1 MESLKKVKI
10 CLAGNPNSGKSSL
23 FNNITGLRQHVGNYP
38 GITVEK
44 KEAFVTK
51 NGYELQIIDLPGI
64 YGLSASSE
72 DEIVARNV
80 LIEEKPELVIDV
92 VDSSNLER
100 NLYLYA
106 QLSELKI
113 PVIIAMNMTDIL
125 ENKGKKIDYKKMEE
139 KYNVFAVPI
148 VASKNKGTEDL
159 INKVIDVLNK
169 KKEVKP
175 ISIDYGK
182 EINKE
187 KDIIA
192 QLISEDANMVLKY
205 PVNFLAVELI
215 KKEAYALEKVKES
228 SNSSKIIEQVE
239 KSNKAILSLH
249 NENLEAVFADKIY
262 DWIKVVISDV
272 LEKNKAAKKDI
283 SEAID
288 KIVLNKF
295 LSIPI
300 FLGVMFLI
308 FWFTF
313 TCSGPVVGWFEAG
326 IAWLSEFAAGIIPEG
341 NFQSLVV
348 DGIIGGVGGVLG
360 FFPLIVF
367 MFFAIAFFEDTG
379 YMARAVFIMD
389 RVMRKFGLHGK
400 SFASLLLASGGG
412 CAVPAMMAAR
422 TIDNPKDRITTLL
435 VTPFMICGAKL
446 PIFTLFIAAFFSKS
460 STQATITLFTF
471 YLLSVCLALFSGWVF
486 KKTLFKGEPG
496 YFVMEL
502 PPYRLPTLK
511 GLILKMWERG
521 WMYLKKAGTIIL
533 LMSVLIWAGLTFPQV
548 DEEKLAEQNLSEEEV
563 AAAQMDQSYI
573 GRLGN
578 LIEPII
584 KPIGFDGKMGIAL
597 IAGLAAKEVVVSTL
611 GTIYS
616 MGETDLEDDEAVGSL
631 ADRIASDSDWSPLK
645 SIAFLM
651 FCLIYIPCIVAVA
664 VFYREAGSRIKWLM
678 VLLVWTTVLGYLLS
692 FIVYQGGRLLG
703 F

>member
-1 MESLKKVKI
+1 MENIKKVKI
-10 CLAGNPNSGKSSL
+10 CLAGNPNCGKTSL

-38 GITVEK
+38 GVTVEK

-125 ENKGKKIDYKKMEE
+125 ENKGQKIDYKKLEE
-139 KYNVFAVPI
+139 KYNVVAVPI
-148 VASKNKGTEDL
+148 VASKNKGTEEL
-159 INKVIDVLNK
+159 LNTVTDVLSK
-169 KKEVKP
+169 KKIVNP
-175 ISIDYGK
+175 VSIDYGK

-187 KDIIA
+187 KDTIC
-192 QLISEDANMVLKY
+192 QLISEDLNIVLKY
-205 PVNFLAVELI
+205 PVNFLSVELI
-215 KKEAYALEKVKES
+215 KKEPYALEKIKKSHV
-228 SNSSKIIEQVE
+228 SSKIIEQVE
-239 KSNKAILSLH
+239 KSNKKIFDLH

-262 DWIKVVISDV
+262 DWIKIVVSDV
-272 LEKNKAAKKDI
+272 LTKSKETKKDM

-288 KIVLNKF
+288 KIVLNKI
-295 LSIPI
+295 LSVPI
-300 FLGVMFLI
+300 FLLVMYII
-308 FWFTF
+308 FKFAFTV
-313 TCSGPVVGWFEAG
+313 SEPIVGWFEAG
-326 IAWLSEFAAGIIPEG
+326 IEWLSDFATGVIPEG
-341 NFQSLVV
+341 IFQSLIV
-348 DGIIGGVGGVLG
+348 DGIIAGVGGVLG
-360 FFPLIVF
+360 FFPQIIC

-389 RVMRKFGLHGK
+389 RIMRKFGLHGK
-400 SFASLLLASGGG
+400 SFASLLIATNG
-412 CAVPAMMAAR
+412 CAVPAMMASR
-422 TIDNPKDRITTLL
+422 TIDNPKDRLITLL

-446 PIFTLFIAAFFSKS
+446 PIFALFIAAFFSKN
-460 STQATITLFTF
+460 STQAANTMFIF
-471 YLLSVCLALFSGWVF
+471 YALSVIIALFSAWVF

-502 PPYRLPTLK
+502 PPYRVPTIK
-511 GLILKMWERG
+511 GLLLKMWERG
-521 WMYLKKAGTIIL
+521 WLYIKKAGTIIL

-548 DEEKLAEQNLSEEEV
+548 DEEKLGEVSEEEV

-573 GRLGN
+573 GRLGHF
-578 LIEPII
+578 IEPII

-616 MGETDLEDDEAVGSL
+616 MGETDVEDDEAVNSL
-631 ADRIASDSDWSPLK
+631 ADKIASDPDWSPLK

-651 FCLIYIPCIVAVA
+651 FCLIYVPCIVAIA
-664 VFYREAGSRIKWLM
+664 VFYREAGSRLKWLII
-678 VLLVWTTVLGYLLS
+678 LFAWTTVLGYLLS

>member
-1 MESLKKVKI
+1 MENIKKVKI
-10 CLAGNPNSGKSSL
+10 CLAGNPNCGKSSL

-38 GITVEK
+38 GVTVEK

-113 PVIIAMNMTDIL
+113 PVVIAMNMTDIL
-125 ENKGKKIDYKKMEE
+125 ENKGQKIDYKKLEE
-139 KYNVFAVPI
+139 KYNVVAVPI
-148 VASKNKGTEDL
+148 VASKNKGTEEL
-159 INKVIDVLNK
+159 LKVVTDVLSK
-169 KKEVKP
+169 KKTVKP
-175 ISIDYGK
+175 VSIDYGK

-187 KDIIA
+187 KDTIC
-192 QLISEDANMVLKY
+192 QLISEDLNLVLKY

-215 KKEAYALEKVKES
+215 KKESYAIEKIKS
-228 SNSSKIIEQVE
+228 SKDSAKIIEQVE
-239 KSNKAILSLH
+239 KSNKKIFDLH

-262 DWIKVVISDV
+262 DWIKVVVSDV
-272 LEKNKAAKKDI
+272 LSKSKEAKKDFT
-283 SEAID
+283 EAID

-295 LSIPI
+295 WSVPI
-300 FLGVMFLI
+300 FLLVMYII
-308 FWFTF
+308 FKFAFTV
-313 TCSGPVVGWFEAG
+313 SEPIVGWFEAG
-326 IAWLSEFAAGIIPEG
+326 IGWLSDFATGVIPEG
-341 NFQSLVV
+341 IFQSLIV
-348 DGIIGGVGGVLG
+348 DGIIAGVGGVLG
-360 FFPLIVF
+360 FFPQIIC

-400 SFASLLLASGGG
+400 SFASLLIATNG
-412 CAVPAMMAAR
+412 CAVPAMMASR
-422 TIDNPKDRITTLL
+422 TIDNPKDRIITLL

-446 PIFTLFIAAFFSKS
+446 PIFALFIAAFFSKN
-460 STQATITLFTF
+460 STQAANTMFIF
-471 YLLSVCLALFSGWVF
+471 YALSIVIALFSAWVF

-502 PPYRLPTLK
+502 PPYRVPTIK
-511 GLILKMWERG
+511 GLLLKMWERG
-521 WMYLKKAGTIIL
+521 WLYIKKAGTIIL
-533 LMSVLIWAGLTFPQV
+533 LMSVLIWAGLTFPKV
-548 DEEKLAEQNLSEEEV
+548 DEEKLGDISEEEV

-573 GRLGN
+573 GKLGHF
-578 LIEPII
+578 IEPVI

-616 MGETDLEDDEAVGSL
+616 MGETDVEDEEAVNSL
-631 ADRIASDSDWSPLK
+631 ADKIASDPDWSPLK
-645 SIAFLM
+645 SVAFLM
-651 FCLIYIPCIVAVA
+651 FCLIYVPCIVAIA
-664 VFYREAGSRIKWLM
+664 VFYREAGSRLKWLII
-678 VLLVWTTVLGYLLS
+678 LFAWTTVLGYLLS

>member
-10 CLAGNPNSGKSSL
+10 CLAGNPNCGKSSL

-38 GITVEK
+38 GVTVEK

-125 ENKGKKIDYKKMEE
+125 ENKGQKIDYKMLEE
-139 KYNVFAVPI
+139 KYNVVAVPI
-148 VASKNKGTEDL
+148 VASKNKGTEEL
-159 INKVIDVLNK
+159 LKVVTDVLSK
-169 KKEVKP
+169 KKIIKSV
-175 ISIDYGK
+175 SIDYGK

-187 KDIIA
+187 KDTICQI
-192 QLISEDANMVLKY
+192 ISEDVNLVLKY

-215 KKEAYALEKVKES
+215 KKESYALEKIKKSPV
-228 SNSSKIIEQVE
+228 SSKIIEQVE
-239 KSNKAILSLH
+239 KSNKAIFDLH

-262 DWIKVVISDV
+262 DWIKIVVSDV
-272 LEKNKAAKKDI
+272 LSKSKSAKKDFT
-283 SEAID
+283 ETID
-288 KIVLNKF
+288 KIVLNKIW
-295 LSIPI
+295 SVPI
-300 FLGVMFLI
+300 FLLVMYII
-308 FWFTF
+308 FKFAFTV
-313 TCSGPVVGWFEAG
+313 SEPIVGWFETG
-326 IAWLSEFAAGIIPEG
+326 IEWLSDFATGVIPEG
-341 NFQSLVV
+341 VFQSLIV

-360 FFPLIVF
+360 FFPQIIC

-400 SFASLLLASGGG
+400 SFASLLIATNG
-412 CAVPAMMAAR
+412 CAVPAMMASR
-422 TIDNPKDRITTLL
+422 TIDNPKDRIITLL

-446 PIFTLFIAAFFSKS
+446 PIFALFIAAFFSKN
-460 STQATITLFTF
+460 STQAANTMFIF
-471 YLLSVCLALFSGWVF
+471 YALSVVIALFSAWVF

-502 PPYRLPTLK
+502 PPYRVPTIK
-511 GLILKMWERG
+511 GLLLKMWERG
-521 WMYLKKAGTIIL
+521 WLYIKKAGTIIL

-548 DEEKLAEQNLSEEEV
+548 DEEKLGEVSEEEV

-573 GRLGN
+573 GKLGHF
-578 LIEPII
+578 IEPVI

-616 MGETDLEDDEAVGSL
+616 MGETDVEDDEAVNSL
-631 ADRIASDSDWSPLK
+631 ADKIASDPDWSPLK
-645 SIAFLM
+645 SVAFLM
-651 FCLIYIPCIVAVA
+651 FCLIYVPCIVAIA
-664 VFYREAGSRIKWLM
+664 VFYREAGSRLKWLII
-678 VLLVWTTVLGYLLS
+678 LFAWTTVLGYLLS
-692 FIVYQGGRLLG
+692 FIVYQGGKLLG

>member
-10 CLAGNPNSGKSSL
+10 CLAGNPNCGKSSL

-38 GITVEK
+38 GVTVEK

-125 ENKGKKIDYKKMEE
+125 ENKGQKIDYKKLEE
-139 KYNVFAVPI
+139 KYNVVAVPI
-148 VASKNKGTEDL
+148 VASKNKGTEEL
-159 INKVIDVLNK
+159 LKVVTDVLSK
-169 KKEVKP
+169 KKIIKSV
-175 ISIDYGK
+175 SIDYGK

-187 KDIIA
+187 KDTIC
-192 QLISEDANMVLKY
+192 QTISEDVNLVLKY

-215 KKEAYALEKVKES
+215 KKESYALEKIKKSPV
-228 SNSSKIIEQVE
+228 SSKIIEQVE
-239 KSNKAILSLH
+239 KSNKTIFDLH

-262 DWIKVVISDV
+262 DWIKIVVSDV
-272 LEKNKAAKKDI
+272 LSKSKSAKKDFT
-283 SEAID
+283 ETID
-288 KIVLNKF
+288 KIVLNKIW
-295 LSIPI
+295 SVPI
-300 FLGVMFLI
+300 FLLVMYII
-308 FWFTF
+308 FKFAFTV
-313 TCSGPVVGWFEAG
+313 SEPIVGWFETG
-326 IAWLSEFAAGIIPEG
+326 IEWLSDFATGVLPEGII
-341 NFQSLVV
+341 QSLIV

-360 FFPLIVF
+360 FFPQIIC

-400 SFASLLLASGGG
+400 SFASLLIATNG
-412 CAVPAMMAAR
+412 CAVPAMMASR
-422 TIDNPKDRITTLL
+422 TIDNPKDRIITLL

-446 PIFTLFIAAFFSKS
+446 PIFALFIAAFFSKN
-460 STQATITLFTF
+460 STQAANTMFIF
-471 YLLSVCLALFSGWVF
+471 YALSVVIALFSAWVF

-502 PPYRLPTLK
+502 PPYRVPTIK
-511 GLILKMWERG
+511 GLLLKMWERG
-521 WMYLKKAGTIIL
+521 WLYIKKAGTIIL

-548 DEEKLAEQNLSEEEV
+548 DEEKLGEVSEEEV

-573 GRLGN
+573 GRLGHF
-578 LIEPII
+578 IEPVI

-616 MGETDLEDDEAVGSL
+616 MGETDVEDDEAVNSL
-631 ADRIASDSDWSPLK
+631 ADKIASDPDWSPLK
-645 SIAFLM
+645 SVAFLM
-651 FCLIYIPCIVAVA
+651 FCLIYVPCIVAIA
-664 VFYREAGSRIKWLM
+664 VFYREAGSRLKWLII
-678 VLLVWTTVLGYLLS
+678 LFAWTTVLGYLLS
-692 FIVYQGGRLLG
+692 FIVYQGGKLLG

>member
-10 CLAGNPNSGKSSL
+10 CLAGNPNCGKSSL

-38 GITVEK
+38 GVTVEK

-125 ENKGKKIDYKKMEE
+125 ENKGQKIDYKKLEE
-139 KYNVFAVPI
+139 KYNVVAVPI
-148 VASKNKGTEDL
+148 VASKNKGTEEL
-159 INKVIDVLNK
+159 LKVVTDVLSK
-169 KKEVKP
+169 KKTIKSV
-175 ISIDYGK
+175 SIDYGK

-187 KDIIA
+187 KDTICQI
-192 QLISEDANMVLKY
+192 ISEDVNLVLKY

-215 KKEAYALEKVKES
+215 KKESYALEKIKKSPV
-228 SNSSKIIEQVE
+228 SSKIIEQVE
-239 KSNKAILSLH
+239 KSNKTIFDLH

-262 DWIKVVISDV
+262 DWIKIVVSDV
-272 LEKNKAAKKDI
+272 LSKSKSAKKDFT
-283 SEAID
+283 ETID
-288 KIVLNKF
+288 KIVLNKIW
-295 LSIPI
+295 SVPI
-300 FLGVMFLI
+300 FLLVMYI
-308 FWFTF
+308 
-313 TCSGPVVGWFEAG
+313 
-326 IAWLSEFAAGIIPEG
+326 IIPEG
-341 NFQSLVV
+341 IFQSLIV

-360 FFPLIVF
+360 FFPQIIC

-400 SFASLLLASGGG
+400 SFASLLIATNG
-412 CAVPAMMAAR
+412 CAVPAMMASR
-422 TIDNPKDRITTLL
+422 TIDNPKDRIITLL

-446 PIFTLFIAAFFSKS
+446 PIFALFIAAFFSKN
-460 STQATITLFTF
+460 STQAANTMFIF
-471 YLLSVCLALFSGWVF
+471 YALSVVIALFSAWVF

-502 PPYRLPTLK
+502 PPYRVPTIK
-511 GLILKMWERG
+511 GLLLKMWERG
-521 WMYLKKAGTIIL
+521 WLYIKKAGTIIL

-548 DEEKLAEQNLSEEEV
+548 DEEKLGEVSEEEV

-573 GRLGN
+573 GRLGHF
-578 LIEPII
+578 IEPVI

-616 MGETDLEDDEAVGSL
+616 MGETDVEDDEAVNSL
-631 ADRIASDSDWSPLK
+631 ADKIASDPDWSPLK
-645 SIAFLM
+645 SVAFLM
-651 FCLIYIPCIVAVA
+651 FCLIYVPCIVAIT
-664 VFYREAGSRIKWLM
+664 VFYREAGSRLKWLII
-678 VLLVWTTVLGYLLS
+678 LFAWTTVLGYLLS

>member
-1 MESLKKVKI
+1 MKNLKKVKI
-10 CLAGNPNSGKSSL
+10 CLAGNPNCGKSSL

-38 GITVEK
+38 GVTVEK

-125 ENKGKKIDYKKMEE
+125 ENKGQKIDYKKLEE
-139 KYNVFAVPI
+139 KYNVVAVPI
-148 VASKNKGTEDL
+148 VASKNKGTEEL
-159 INKVIDVLNK
+159 LNTVTDVLSK
-169 KKEVKP
+169 KKTVKSV
-175 ISIDYGK
+175 SIDYGK

-187 KDIIA
+187 KDTVCQI
-192 QLISEDANMVLKY
+192 ISEDVNLVLKY

-215 KKEAYALEKVKES
+215 KKEPYALDKIKS
-228 SNSSKIIEQVE
+228 AKNSSAIIEQVE
-239 KSNKAILSLH
+239 KSNKAIFDLH
-249 NENLEAVFADKIY
+249 NGNLEAVFADKIY
-262 DWIKVVISDV
+262 DWIKVVVSDV
-272 LEKNKAAKKDI
+272 LSKSKEAKKDV

-295 LSIPI
+295 WSVPI
-300 FLGVMFLI
+300 FLLVMYII
-308 FWFTF
+308 FQFAFTV
-313 TCSGPVVGWFEAG
+313 SEPIVGWFETA
-326 IAWLSEFAAGIIPEG
+326 IEWLSDFAKGIIPEG
-341 NFQSLVV
+341 NFQSLIV

-360 FFPLIVF
+360 FFPQIIC

-400 SFASLLLASGGG
+400 SFASLLIATNG
-412 CAVPAMMAAR
+412 CAVPAMMSTR
-422 TIDNPKDRITTLL
+422 TIDNPKDRIITLL

-446 PIFTLFIAAFFSKS
+446 PIFALFIAAFFSKS
-460 STQATITLFTF
+460 STQAANTMFIF
-471 YLLSVCLALFSGWVF
+471 YALSVCIALFSAWVF
-486 KKTLFKGEPG
+486 KKTLFKGDPG

-502 PPYRLPTLK
+502 PPYRVPTLK
-511 GLILKMWERG
+511 GLLLKMWERG
-521 WMYLKKAGTIIL
+521 WMYIKKAGTIIL
-533 LMSVLIWAGLTFPQV
+533 LVSVLIWAGLTFPQV
-548 DEEKLAEQNLSEEEV
+548 DEEKLGDVSEEEV

-573 GRLGN
+573 GKLGHF
-578 LIEPII
+578 IEPII

-611 GTIYS
+611 GIVYS
-616 MGETDLEDDEAVGSL
+616 MGETDVEDDEAVNSL
-631 ADRIASDSDWSPLK
+631 ADKIASDPDWSPLK
-645 SIAFLM
+645 SVAFLM
-651 FCLIYIPCIVAVA
+651 FCLIYVPCIVAIT
-664 VFYREAGSRIKWLM
+664 VFYREAGSRLKWLII
-678 VLLVWTTVLGYLLS
+678 LFAWTTVLGYLLS
-692 FIVYQGGRLLG
+692 FIVYQGGKLLG

>member
-1 MESLKKVKI
+1 MENIKKVKI
-10 CLAGNPNSGKSSL
+10 CLAGNPNCGKSSL

-38 GITVEK
+38 GVTVEK

-80 LIEEKPELVIDV
+80 LIEEKPQLVVDV

-125 ENKGKKIDYKKMEE
+125 ENKGQKIDYKKLEE
-139 KYNVFAVPI
+139 KYNVVAVPI
-148 VASKNKGTEDL
+148 VASKNKGTEEL
-159 INKVIDVLNK
+159 LNIVTDVLSK
-169 KKEVKP
+169 KKTVKP
-175 ISIDYGK
+175 VSIDYGK

-187 KDIIA
+187 KDTIC
-192 QLISEDANMVLKY
+192 QLISEDLNLLLKY

-215 KKEAYALEKVKES
+215 KKESYAIEKIKS
-228 SNSSKIIEQVE
+228 AKNSSAIIEQAE
-239 KSNKAILSLH
+239 KSNKKIFDLH

-262 DWIKVVISDV
+262 DWIKVVVKDV
-272 LEKNKAAKKDI
+272 LSKSKEAKKDFT
-283 SEAID
+283 EVID

-295 LSIPI
+295 WSVPI
-300 FLGVMFLI
+300 FLLVMYII
-308 FWFTF
+308 FKFAFTV
-313 TCSGPVVGWFEAG
+313 SEPIVGWFEAG
-326 IAWLSEFAAGIIPEG
+326 IEWLSDFATGVIPEG
-341 NFQSLVV
+341 IFQSLIV

-360 FFPLIVF
+360 FFPQIIC

-400 SFASLLLASGGG
+400 SFASLLIATNG
-412 CAVPAMMAAR
+412 CAVPAMMASR
-422 TIDNPKDRITTLL
+422 TIDNPKDRIITLL

-446 PIFTLFIAAFFSKS
+446 PIFALFIAAFFSKN
-460 STQATITLFTF
+460 STQAANTMFIF
-471 YLLSVCLALFSGWVF
+471 YALSIVIALFSAWVF

-502 PPYRLPTLK
+502 PPYRVPTIK
-511 GLILKMWERG
+511 GLLLKMWERG
-521 WMYLKKAGTIIL
+521 WLYIKKAGTIIL
-533 LMSVLIWAGLTFPQV
+533 LMSVLIWAGLTFPKV
-548 DEEKLAEQNLSEEEV
+548 DEEKLGDISEEEV

-573 GRLGN
+573 GKLGHF
-578 LIEPII
+578 IEPVI

-616 MGETDLEDDEAVGSL
+616 MGETDVEDDEAVNSL
-631 ADRIASDSDWSPLK
+631 ADKIASDPDWSPLK
-645 SIAFLM
+645 SVAFLM
-651 FCLIYIPCIVAVA
+651 FCLIYVPCIVATA
-664 VFYREAGSRIKWLM
+664 VFYREAGSRLKWLM
-678 VLLVWTTVLGYLLS
+678 ILFIWTTILGYLLS
-692 FIVYQGGRLLG
+692 FIVYQGGKLLG

>member
-1 MESLKKVKI
+1 VESLKKVKI
-10 CLAGNPNSGKSSL
+10 CLAGNPNCGKSSL

-38 GITVEK
+38 GVTVEK

-125 ENKGKKIDYKKMEE
+125 ENKGQKIDYKKLEE
-139 KYNVFAVPI
+139 KYNVVAVPI
-148 VASKNKGTEDL
+148 VASKNKGTEEL
-159 INKVIDVLNK
+159 LKVVTDVLSK
-169 KKEVKP
+169 KKIIKSV
-175 ISIDYGK
+175 SIDYGK

-187 KDIIA
+187 KDTIC
-192 QLISEDANMVLKY
+192 QTISEDVNLVLKY

-215 KKEAYALEKVKES
+215 KKESYALEKIKKSPV
-228 SNSSKIIEQVE
+228 SSKIIEQVE
-239 KSNKAILSLH
+239 KSNKTIFDLH

-262 DWIKVVISDV
+262 DWIKIVVSDV
-272 LEKNKAAKKDI
+272 LSKSKSAKKDFT
-283 SEAID
+283 ETID
-288 KIVLNKF
+288 KIVLNKIW
-295 LSIPI
+295 SVPI
-300 FLGVMFLI
+300 FLLVMYII
-308 FWFTF
+308 FKFAFTV
-313 TCSGPVVGWFEAG
+313 SEPIVGWFETG
-326 IAWLSEFAAGIIPEG
+326 IEWLSDFATGVLPEGII
-341 NFQSLVV
+341 QSLIV

-360 FFPLIVF
+360 FFPQIIC

-400 SFASLLLASGGG
+400 SFASLLIATNG
-412 CAVPAMMAAR
+412 CAVPAMMASR
-422 TIDNPKDRITTLL
+422 TIDNPKDRIITLL

-446 PIFTLFIAAFFSKS
+446 PIFALFIAAFFSKN
-460 STQATITLFTF
+460 STQAANTMFIF
-471 YLLSVCLALFSGWVF
+471 YALSVVIALFSAWVF

-502 PPYRLPTLK
+502 PPYRVPTIK
-511 GLILKMWERG
+511 GLLLKMWERG
-521 WMYLKKAGTIIL
+521 WLYIKKAGTIIL

-548 DEEKLAEQNLSEEEV
+548 DEEKLGEVSEEEV

-573 GRLGN
+573 GRLGHF
-578 LIEPII
+578 IEPVI

-616 MGETDLEDDEAVGSL
+616 MGETDVEDDEAVNSL
-631 ADRIASDSDWSPLK
+631 ADKIASDPDWSPLK
-645 SIAFLM
+645 SVAFLM
-651 FCLIYIPCIVAVA
+651 FCLIYVPCIVAIA
-664 VFYREAGSRIKWLM
+664 VFYREAGSRLKWLII
-678 VLLVWTTVLGYLLS
+678 LFAWTTVLGYLLS

>member
-10 CLAGNPNSGKSSL
+10 CLAGNPNCGKSSL

-38 GITVEK
+38 GVTVEK

-125 ENKGKKIDYKKMEE
+125 ENKGQKIDYKKLEE
-139 KYNVFAVPI
+139 KYNVVAVPI
-148 VASKNKGTEDL
+148 VASKNKGTEEL
-159 INKVIDVLNK
+159 LKVVTDVLSK
-169 KKEVKP
+169 KKIIKSV
-175 ISIDYGK
+175 SIDYGK

-187 KDIIA
+187 KDTIC
-192 QLISEDANMVLKY
+192 QTISEDVNLVLKY

-215 KKEAYALEKVKES
+215 KKESYALEKIKKSPV
-228 SNSSKIIEQVE
+228 SSKIIEQVE
-239 KSNKAILSLH
+239 KSNKTIFDLH

-262 DWIKVVISDV
+262 DWIKIVVSDV
-272 LEKNKAAKKDI
+272 LSKSKSAKKDFT
-283 SEAID
+283 ETID
-288 KIVLNKF
+288 KIVLNKIW
-295 LSIPI
+295 SVPI
-300 FLGVMFLI
+300 FLLVMYII
-308 FWFTF
+308 FKFAFTV
-313 TCSGPVVGWFEAG
+313 SEPIVGWFETG
-326 IAWLSEFAAGIIPEG
+326 IEWLSDFATGVLPEGII
-341 NFQSLVV
+341 QSLIV

-360 FFPLIVF
+360 FFPQIIC

-400 SFASLLLASGGG
+400 SFASLLIATNG
-412 CAVPAMMAAR
+412 CAVPAMMASR
-422 TIDNPKDRITTLL
+422 TIDNPKDRIITLL

-446 PIFTLFIAAFFSKS
+446 PIFALFIAAFFSKN
-460 STQATITLFTF
+460 STQAANTMFIF
-471 YLLSVCLALFSGWVF
+471 YALSVVIALFSAWVF

-502 PPYRLPTLK
+502 PPYRVPTIK
-511 GLILKMWERG
+511 GLLLKMWERG

-533 LMSVLIWAGLTFPQV
+533 LMSIIIWAGLTFPQV
-548 DEEKLAEQNLSEEEV
+548 DEEKLGEVSEEEV

-573 GRLGN
+573 GKLGHF
-578 LIEPII
+578 IEPVI

-616 MGETDLEDDEAVGSL
+616 MGETDVEDDEAVNSL
-631 ADRIASDSDWSPLK
+631 ADKIASDPDWSPLK
-645 SIAFLM
+645 SVAFLM
-651 FCLIYIPCIVAVA
+651 FCLIYVPCIVAIT
-664 VFYREAGSRIKWLM
+664 VFYREAGSRLKWLII
-678 VLLVWTTVLGYLLS
+678 LFAWTTVLGYLLS

>member
-10 CLAGNPNSGKSSL
+10 CLAGNPNCGKSSL

-38 GITVEK
+38 GVTVEK

-125 ENKGKKIDYKKMEE
+125 ENKGQKIDYKKLEE
-139 KYNVFAVPI
+139 KYNVVAVPI
-148 VASKNKGTEDL
+148 VASKNKGTEEL
-159 INKVIDVLNK
+159 LKVVTDVLSK
-169 KKEVKP
+169 KKIIKSV
-175 ISIDYGK
+175 SIDYGK

-187 KDIIA
+187 KDTICQI
-192 QLISEDANMVLKY
+192 ISEDVNLVLKY

-215 KKEAYALEKVKES
+215 KKESYALEKIKKSPV
-228 SNSSKIIEQVE
+228 SSKIIEQVE
-239 KSNKAILSLH
+239 KSNKTIFDLH

-262 DWIKVVISDV
+262 DWIKIVVSDV
-272 LEKNKAAKKDI
+272 LSKSKSAKKDFT
-283 SEAID
+283 ETID
-288 KIVLNKF
+288 KIVLNKIW
-295 LSIPI
+295 SVPI
-300 FLGVMFLI
+300 FLLVMYII
-308 FWFTF
+308 FKFAFTV
-313 TCSGPVVGWFEAG
+313 SEPIVGWFETG
-326 IAWLSEFAAGIIPEG
+326 IEWLSDFATGVLPEGII
-341 NFQSLVV
+341 QSLIV

-360 FFPLIVF
+360 FFPQIIC

-400 SFASLLLASGGG
+400 SFASLLIATNG
-412 CAVPAMMAAR
+412 CAVPAMMASR
-422 TIDNPKDRITTLL
+422 TIDNPKDRIITLL

-446 PIFTLFIAAFFSKS
+446 PIFALFIAAFFSKN
-460 STQATITLFTF
+460 STQAANTMFIF
-471 YLLSVCLALFSGWVF
+471 YALSVVIALFSAWVF

-502 PPYRLPTLK
+502 PPYRVPTIK
-511 GLILKMWERG
+511 GLLLKMWERG
-521 WMYLKKAGTIIL
+521 WLYIKKAGTIIL

-548 DEEKLAEQNLSEEEV
+548 DEEKLGEVSEEEV

-573 GRLGN
+573 GRLGHF
-578 LIEPII
+578 IEPVI

-616 MGETDLEDDEAVGSL
+616 MGETDVEDDEAVNSL
-631 ADRIASDSDWSPLK
+631 ADKIASDPDWSPLK
-645 SIAFLM
+645 SVAFLM
-651 FCLIYIPCIVAVA
+651 FCLIYVPCIVAIA
-664 VFYREAGSRIKWLM
+664 VFYREAGSRLKWLII
-678 VLLVWTTVLGYLLS
+678 LFAWTTVLGYLLS

>member
-10 CLAGNPNSGKSSL
+10 CLAGNPNCGKSSL

-38 GITVEK
+38 GVTVEK

-125 ENKGKKIDYKKMEE
+125 ENKGQKIDYKKLEE
-139 KYNVFAVPI
+139 KYNVVAVPI
-148 VASKNKGTEDL
+148 VASKNKGTEEL
-159 INKVIDVLNK
+159 LKVVTDVLSK
-169 KKEVKP
+169 KKTIKSV
-175 ISIDYGK
+175 SIDYGK

-187 KDIIA
+187 KDTICQI
-192 QLISEDANMVLKY
+192 ISEDVNLVLKY

-215 KKEAYALEKVKES
+215 KKESYALEKIKKSPV
-228 SNSSKIIEQVE
+228 SSKIIEQVE
-239 KSNKAILSLH
+239 KSNKAIFDLH

-262 DWIKVVISDV
+262 DWIKIVVSDV
-272 LEKNKAAKKDI
+272 LSKSKSAKKDFT
-283 SEAID
+283 ETID
-288 KIVLNKF
+288 KIVLNKIW
-295 LSIPI
+295 SVPI
-300 FLGVMFLI
+300 FLLVMYII
-308 FWFTF
+308 FKFAFTV
-313 TCSGPVVGWFEAG
+313 SEPIVGWFEAG
-326 IAWLSEFAAGIIPEG
+326 IGWLSDFATGVIPEG
-341 NFQSLVV
+341 VFQSLIV
-348 DGIIGGVGGVLG
+348 DGIIAGVGGVLG
-360 FFPLIVF
+360 FFPQIIC

-400 SFASLLLASGGG
+400 SFASLLIATNG
-412 CAVPAMMAAR
+412 CAVPAMMASR
-422 TIDNPKDRITTLL
+422 TIDNPKDRIITLL

-446 PIFTLFIAAFFSKS
+446 PIFALFIAAFFSKN
-460 STQATITLFTF
+460 STQAANTMFIF
-471 YLLSVCLALFSGWVF
+471 YALSVVIALFSAWVF

-502 PPYRLPTLK
+502 PPYRVPTIK
-511 GLILKMWERG
+511 GLLLKMWERG
-521 WMYLKKAGTIIL
+521 WLYIKKAGTIIL
-533 LMSVLIWAGLTFPQV
+533 LMSVLIWAGLTFPKV
-548 DEEKLAEQNLSEEEV
+548 DEEKLGEVSEEEV

-573 GRLGN
+573 GRLGHF
-578 LIEPII
+578 IEPVI

-616 MGETDLEDDEAVGSL
+616 MGETDVEDEEAVGSL
-631 ADRIASDSDWSPLK
+631 ADKIASDPDWSPLK
-645 SIAFLM
+645 SVAFLM
-651 FCLIYIPCIVAVA
+651 FCLIYVPCIVAIA
-664 VFYREAGSRIKWLM
+664 VFYREAGSRLKWLII
-678 VLLVWTTVLGYLLS
+678 LFAWTTVLGYLLS
-692 FIVYQGGRLLG
+692 FIVYQGGKLLG

>member
-1 MESLKKVKI
+1 MENIKKVKI
-10 CLAGNPNSGKSSL
+10 CLAGNPNCGKSSL

-38 GITVEK
+38 GVTVEK

-113 PVIIAMNMTDIL
+113 PVVIAMNMTDIL
-125 ENKGKKIDYKKMEE
+125 ENKGQKIDYKKLEE
-139 KYNVFAVPI
+139 KYNVVAVPI
-148 VASKNKGTEDL
+148 VASKNKGTEEL
-159 INKVIDVLNK
+159 LNIVTDVLSK
-169 KKEVKP
+169 KKTVKP

-187 KDIIA
+187 KDTIC
-192 QLISEDANMVLKY
+192 QLISEDLNLVLKY

-215 KKEAYALEKVKES
+215 KKESYAIEKIKS
-228 SNSSKIIEQVE
+228 SKDSAKIIEQVE
-239 KSNKAILSLH
+239 KSNKKIFDLH

-262 DWIKVVISDV
+262 DWIKVVVSDV
-272 LEKNKAAKKDI
+272 LSKSKEAKKDFT
-283 SEAID
+283 EAID

-295 LSIPI
+295 WSVPI
-300 FLGVMFLI
+300 FLLVMYII
-308 FWFTF
+308 FKFAFTV
-313 TCSGPVVGWFEAG
+313 SEPIVGWFEAG
-326 IAWLSEFAAGIIPEG
+326 IGWLSDFATGVIPEG
-341 NFQSLVV
+341 IFQSLIV
-348 DGIIGGVGGVLG
+348 DGIIAGVGGVLG
-360 FFPLIVF
+360 FFPQIIC

-400 SFASLLLASGGG
+400 SFASLLIATNG
-412 CAVPAMMAAR
+412 CAVPAMMASR
-422 TIDNPKDRITTLL
+422 TIDNPKDRIITLL

-446 PIFTLFIAAFFSKS
+446 PIFALFIAAFFSKN
-460 STQATITLFTF
+460 STQAANTMFIF
-471 YLLSVCLALFSGWVF
+471 YALSIVIALFSAWVF

-502 PPYRLPTLK
+502 PPYRVPTIK
-511 GLILKMWERG
+511 GLLLKMWERG
-521 WMYLKKAGTIIL
+521 WLYIKKAGTIIL
-533 LMSVLIWAGLTFPQV
+533 LMSVLIWAGLTFPKV
-548 DEEKLAEQNLSEEEV
+548 DEEKLGDISEEEV

-573 GRLGN
+573 GKLGHF
-578 LIEPII
+578 IEPVI

-616 MGETDLEDDEAVGSL
+616 MGETDVEDEEAVNSL
-631 ADRIASDSDWSPLK
+631 ADKIASDPDWSPLK
-645 SIAFLM
+645 SVAFLM
-651 FCLIYIPCIVAVA
+651 FCLIYVPCIVATT
-664 VFYREAGSRIKWLM
+664 VFYREAGSRLKWLII
-678 VLLVWTTVLGYLLS
+678 LFAWTTVLGYLLS

>member
-10 CLAGNPNSGKSSL
+10 CLAGNPNCGKSSL

-38 GITVEK
+38 GVTVEK

-125 ENKGKKIDYKKMEE
+125 ENKGQKIDYKKLEE
-139 KYNVFAVPI
+139 KYNVVAVPI
-148 VASKNKGTEDL
+148 VASKNKGTEEL
-159 INKVIDVLNK
+159 LKVVTDVLSK
-169 KKEVKP
+169 KKIIKSV
-175 ISIDYGK
+175 SIDYGK

-187 KDIIA
+187 KDTIC
-192 QLISEDANMVLKY
+192 QTISEDVNLVLKY

-215 KKEAYALEKVKES
+215 KKESYALEKIKKSPV
-228 SNSSKIIEQVE
+228 SSKIIEQVE
-239 KSNKAILSLH
+239 KSNKAIFDLH

-262 DWIKVVISDV
+262 DWIKIVVSDV
-272 LEKNKAAKKDI
+272 LSKSKSAKKDFT
-283 SEAID
+283 ETID
-288 KIVLNKF
+288 KIVLNKIW
-295 LSIPI
+295 SVPI
-300 FLGVMFLI
+300 FLLVMYII
-308 FWFTF
+308 FKFAFTV
-313 TCSGPVVGWFEAG
+313 SEPIVGWFETG
-326 IAWLSEFAAGIIPEG
+326 IEWLSDFATGVIPEG
-341 NFQSLVV
+341 VFQSLIV

-360 FFPLIVF
+360 FFPQIIC

-400 SFASLLLASGGG
+400 SFASLLIATNG
-412 CAVPAMMAAR
+412 CAVPAMMASR
-422 TIDNPKDRITTLL
+422 TIDNPKDRIITLL

-446 PIFTLFIAAFFSKS
+446 PIFALFIAAFFSKN
-460 STQATITLFTF
+460 STQAANTMFIF
-471 YLLSVCLALFSGWVF
+471 YALSVVIALFSAWVF

-502 PPYRLPTLK
+502 PPYRVPTIK
-511 GLILKMWERG
+511 GLLLKMWERG
-521 WMYLKKAGTIIL
+521 WLYIKKAGTIIL

-548 DEEKLAEQNLSEEEV
+548 DEEKLGEVSEEEV

-573 GRLGN
+573 GRLGHF
-578 LIEPII
+578 IEPVI

-616 MGETDLEDDEAVGSL
+616 MGETDVEDEEAVNSL
-631 ADRIASDSDWSPLK
+631 ADKIASDPDWSPLK
-645 SIAFLM
+645 SVAFLM
-651 FCLIYIPCIVAVA
+651 FCLIYVPCIVAIA
-664 VFYREAGSRIKWLM
+664 VFYREAGSRLKWLII
-678 VLLVWTTVLGYLLS
+678 LFAWTTVLGYLLS

>member
-10 CLAGNPNSGKSSL
+10 CLAGNPNCGKSSL

-38 GITVEK
+38 GVTVEK

-125 ENKGKKIDYKKMEE
+125 ENKGQKIDYKKLEE
-139 KYNVFAVPI
+139 KYNVVAVPI
-148 VASKNKGTEDL
+148 VASKNKGTEEL
-159 INKVIDVLNK
+159 LKVVTDVLSK
-169 KKEVKP
+169 KKIIKSV
-175 ISIDYGK
+175 SIDYGK

-187 KDIIA
+187 KDTIC
-192 QLISEDANMVLKY
+192 QTISEDVNLVLKY

-215 KKEAYALEKVKES
+215 KKESYALEKIKKS
-228 SNSSKIIEQVE
+228 PASSKIIEQVE
-239 KSNKAILSLH
+239 KSNKAIFDLH

-262 DWIKVVISDV
+262 DWIKIVVSDV
-272 LEKNKAAKKDI
+272 LSKSKSAKKDFT
-283 SEAID
+283 ETID
-288 KIVLNKF
+288 KIVLNKIW
-295 LSIPI
+295 SVPI
-300 FLGVMFLI
+300 FLLVMYII
-308 FWFTF
+308 FKFAFTV
-313 TCSGPVVGWFEAG
+313 SEPIVGWFETG
-326 IAWLSEFAAGIIPEG
+326 IEWLSDFATGVLPEGII
-341 NFQSLVV
+341 QSLIV

-360 FFPLIVF
+360 FFPQIIC

-400 SFASLLLASGGG
+400 SFASLLIATNG
-412 CAVPAMMAAR
+412 CAVPAMMASR
-422 TIDNPKDRITTLL
+422 TIDNPKDRIITLL

-446 PIFTLFIAAFFSKS
+446 PIFALFIAAFFSKN
-460 STQATITLFTF
+460 STQAANTMFIF
-471 YLLSVCLALFSGWVF
+471 YALSVVIALFSAWVF

-502 PPYRLPTLK
+502 PPYRVPTIK
-511 GLILKMWERG
+511 GLLLKMWERG
-521 WMYLKKAGTIIL
+521 WLYIKKAGTIIL
-533 LMSVLIWAGLTFPQV
+533 LMSVLIWAGLTFPKV
-548 DEEKLAEQNLSEEEV
+548 DEEKLGDISEEEV

-573 GRLGN
+573 GKLGHF
-578 LIEPII
+578 IEPVI

-616 MGETDLEDDEAVGSL
+616 MGETDVEDDEAVNSL
-631 ADRIASDSDWSPLK
+631 ADKIASDPDWSPLK
-645 SIAFLM
+645 SVAFLM
-651 FCLIYIPCIVAVA
+651 FCLIYVPCIVAIA
-664 VFYREAGSRIKWLM
+664 VFYREAGSRLKWLII
-678 VLLVWTTVLGYLLS
+678 LFAWTTVLGYLLS

>member
-10 CLAGNPNSGKSSL
+10 CLAGNPNCGKSSL

-38 GITVEK
+38 GVTVEK

-125 ENKGKKIDYKKMEE
+125 ENKGQKIDYKKLEE
-139 KYNVFAVPI
+139 KYNVVAVPI
-148 VASKNKGTEDL
+148 VASKNKGTEEL
-159 INKVIDVLNK
+159 LKVVTNVLSK
-169 KKEVKP
+169 KKIIKSV
-175 ISIDYGK
+175 SIDYGK

-187 KDIIA
+187 KDTIC
-192 QLISEDANMVLKY
+192 QTISEDVNLVLKY

-215 KKEAYALEKVKES
+215 KKESYALEKIKKSPV
-228 SNSSKIIEQVE
+228 SSKIIEQVE
-239 KSNKAILSLH
+239 KSNKAIFDLH

-262 DWIKVVISDV
+262 DWIKIVVSDV
-272 LEKNKAAKKDI
+272 LSKSKSAKKDFT
-283 SEAID
+283 ETID
-288 KIVLNKF
+288 KIVLNKIW
-295 LSIPI
+295 SVPI
-300 FLGVMFLI
+300 FLLVMYII
-308 FWFTF
+308 FKFAFTV
-313 TCSGPVVGWFEAG
+313 SEPIVGWFETG
-326 IAWLSEFAAGIIPEG
+326 IEWLSDFATGVIPEG
-341 NFQSLVV
+341 VFQSLIV

-360 FFPLIVF
+360 FFPQIIC

-400 SFASLLLASGGG
+400 SFASLLIATNG
-412 CAVPAMMAAR
+412 CAVPAMMASR
-422 TIDNPKDRITTLL
+422 TIDNPKDRIITLL

-446 PIFTLFIAAFFSKS
+446 PIFALFIAAFFSKN
-460 STQATITLFTF
+460 STQAANTMFIF
-471 YLLSVCLALFSGWVF
+471 YALSVVIALFSAWVF

-502 PPYRLPTLK
+502 PPYRVPTIK
-511 GLILKMWERG
+511 GLLLKMWERG
-521 WMYLKKAGTIIL
+521 WLYIKKAGTIIL

-548 DEEKLAEQNLSEEEV
+548 DEEKLGEVSEEEV

-573 GRLGN
+573 GRLGHF
-578 LIEPII
+578 IEPVI

-616 MGETDLEDDEAVGSL
+616 MGETDVEDEEAVNSL
-631 ADRIASDSDWSPLK
+631 ADKIASDPDWSPLK
-645 SIAFLM
+645 SVAFLM
-651 FCLIYIPCIVAVA
+651 FCLIYVPCIVAIA
-664 VFYREAGSRIKWLM
+664 VFYREAGSRLKWLII
-678 VLLVWTTVLGYLLS
+678 LFAWTTVLGYLLS

>member
-1 MESLKKVKI
+1 VESLKKVKI
-10 CLAGNPNSGKSSL
+10 CLAGNPNCGKSSL

-38 GITVEK
+38 GVTVEK

-125 ENKGKKIDYKKMEE
+125 ENKGQKIDYKKLEE
-139 KYNVFAVPI
+139 KYNVVAVPI
-148 VASKNKGTEDL
+148 VASKNKGTEEL
-159 INKVIDVLNK
+159 LKVVTDVLSK
-169 KKEVKP
+169 KKTIKSV
-175 ISIDYGK
+175 SIDYGK

-187 KDIIA
+187 KDTICQI
-192 QLISEDANMVLKY
+192 ISEDVNLVLKY

-215 KKEAYALEKVKES
+215 KKESYALEKIKKSPV
-228 SNSSKIIEQVE
+228 SSKIIEQVE
-239 KSNKAILSLH
+239 KSNKTIFDLH

-262 DWIKVVISDV
+262 DWIKIVVSDV
-272 LEKNKAAKKDI
+272 LSKSKSAKKDFT
-283 SEAID
+283 ETID
-288 KIVLNKF
+288 KIVLNKIW
-295 LSIPI
+295 SVPI
-300 FLGVMFLI
+300 FLLVMYII
-308 FWFTF
+308 FKFAFTV
-313 TCSGPVVGWFEAG
+313 SEPIVGWFETC
-326 IAWLSEFAAGIIPEG
+326 IEWLSDFATGVLPEGII
-341 NFQSLVV
+341 QSLIV

-360 FFPLIVF
+360 FFPQIIC

-400 SFASLLLASGGG
+400 SFASLLIATNG
-412 CAVPAMMAAR
+412 CAVPAMMASR
-422 TIDNPKDRITTLL
+422 TIDNPKDRIITLL

-446 PIFTLFIAAFFSKS
+446 PIFALFIAAFFSKN
-460 STQATITLFTF
+460 STQAANTMFIF
-471 YLLSVCLALFSGWVF
+471 YALSIVIALFSAWVF

-502 PPYRLPTLK
+502 PPYRVPTIK
-511 GLILKMWERG
+511 GLLLKMWERG

-533 LMSVLIWAGLTFPQV
+533 LMSIIIWAGLTFPQV
-548 DEEKLAEQNLSEEEV
+548 DEEKLGEVSEEEV

-573 GRLGN
+573 GKLGHF
-578 LIEPII
+578 IEPVI

-616 MGETDLEDDEAVGSL
+616 MGETDVEDDEAVNSL
-631 ADRIASDSDWSPLK
+631 ADKIASDPDWSPLK
-645 SIAFLM
+645 SVAFLM
-651 FCLIYIPCIVAVA
+651 FCLIYVPCIVAIT
-664 VFYREAGSRIKWLM
+664 VFYREAGSRLKWLII
-678 VLLVWTTVLGYLLS
+678 LFAWTTVLGYLLS
-692 FIVYQGGRLLG
+692 FIVYQGGKLLG

>member
-10 CLAGNPNSGKSSL
+10 CLAGNPNCGKSSL

-38 GITVEK
+38 GVTVEK

-125 ENKGKKIDYKKMEE
+125 ENKGQKIDYKKLEE
-139 KYNVFAVPI
+139 KYNVVAVPI
-148 VASKNKGTEDL
+148 VASKNKGTEEL
-159 INKVIDVLNK
+159 LKVVTDVLSK
-169 KKEVKP
+169 KKIIKSV
-175 ISIDYGK
+175 SIDYGK

-187 KDIIA
+187 KDTIC
-192 QLISEDANMVLKY
+192 QTISEDVNLVLKY

-215 KKEAYALEKVKES
+215 KKESYALEKIKKSPV
-228 SNSSKIIEQVE
+228 SSKIIEQVE
-239 KSNKAILSLH
+239 KSNKTIFDLH

-262 DWIKVVISDV
+262 DWIKIVVSDV
-272 LEKNKAAKKDI
+272 LSKSKSAKKDFT
-283 SEAID
+283 ETID
-288 KIVLNKF
+288 KIVLNKIW
-295 LSIPI
+295 SVPI
-300 FLGVMFLI
+300 FLLVMYII
-308 FWFTF
+308 FKFAFTV
-313 TCSGPVVGWFEAG
+313 SEPIVGWFETG
-326 IAWLSEFAAGIIPEG
+326 IEWLSDFATGVIPEG
-341 NFQSLVV
+341 VFQSLIV

-360 FFPLIVF
+360 FFPQIIC

-400 SFASLLLASGGG
+400 SFASLLIATNG
-412 CAVPAMMAAR
+412 CAVPAMMASR
-422 TIDNPKDRITTLL
+422 TIDNPKDRIITLL

-446 PIFTLFIAAFFSKS
+446 PIFALFIAAFFSKN
-460 STQATITLFTF
+460 STQAANTMFIF
-471 YLLSVCLALFSGWVF
+471 YALSVVIALFSAWVF

-502 PPYRLPTLK
+502 PPYRVPTIK
-511 GLILKMWERG
+511 GLLLKMWERG
-521 WMYLKKAGTIIL
+521 WLYIKKAGTIIL

-548 DEEKLAEQNLSEEEV
+548 DEEKLGEVSEEEV

-573 GRLGN
+573 GRLGHF
-578 LIEPII
+578 IEPVI

-616 MGETDLEDDEAVGSL
+616 MGETDVEDEEAVGSL
-631 ADRIASDSDWSPLK
+631 ADKIASDPDWSPLK
-645 SIAFLM
+645 SVAFLM
-651 FCLIYIPCIVAVA
+651 FCLIYVPCIVAIA
-664 VFYREAGSRIKWLM
+664 VFYREAGSRLKWLII
-678 VLLVWTTVLGYLLS
+678 LFAWTTVLGYLLS

>member
-10 CLAGNPNSGKSSL
+10 CLAGNPNCGKSSL

-38 GITVEK
+38 GVTVEK

-125 ENKGKKIDYKKMEE
+125 ENKGQKIDYKKLEE
-139 KYNVFAVPI
+139 KYNVVAVPI
-148 VASKNKGTEDL
+148 VASKNKGTEEL
-159 INKVIDVLNK
+159 LKVVTDVLSK
-169 KKEVKP
+169 KKTIKSV
-175 ISIDYGK
+175 SIDYGK

-187 KDIIA
+187 KDTIC
-192 QLISEDANMVLKY
+192 QTISEDVNLVLKY

-215 KKEAYALEKVKES
+215 KKESYALEKIKKSPV
-228 SNSSKIIEQVE
+228 SSKIIEQVE
-239 KSNKAILSLH
+239 KSNKTIFDLH

-262 DWIKVVISDV
+262 DWIKIVVSDV
-272 LEKNKAAKKDI
+272 LSKSKSAKKDFT
-283 SEAID
+283 ETID
-288 KIVLNKF
+288 KIVLNKIW
-295 LSIPI
+295 SVPI
-300 FLGVMFLI
+300 FLLVMYII
-308 FWFTF
+308 FKFAFTV
-313 TCSGPVVGWFEAG
+313 SEPIVGWFETG
-326 IAWLSEFAAGIIPEG
+326 IEWLSDFATGVLPEGII
-341 NFQSLVV
+341 QSLIV

-360 FFPLIVF
+360 FFPQIIC

-400 SFASLLLASGGG
+400 SFASLLIATNG
-412 CAVPAMMAAR
+412 CAVPAMMASR
-422 TIDNPKDRITTLL
+422 TIDNPKDRIITLL

-446 PIFTLFIAAFFSKS
+446 PIFALFIAAFFSKN
-460 STQATITLFTF
+460 STQAANTMFIF
-471 YLLSVCLALFSGWVF
+471 YALSIVIALFSAWVF

-502 PPYRLPTLK
+502 PPYRVPTIK
-511 GLILKMWERG
+511 GLLLKMWERG

-533 LMSVLIWAGLTFPQV
+533 LMSIIIWAGLTFPQV
-548 DEEKLAEQNLSEEEV
+548 DEEKLGEVSEEEV

-573 GRLGN
+573 GKLGHF
-578 LIEPII
+578 IEPVI

-616 MGETDLEDDEAVGSL
+616 MGETDVEDDEAVNSL
-631 ADRIASDSDWSPLK
+631 ADKIASDPDWSPLK
-645 SIAFLM
+645 SVAFLM
-651 FCLIYIPCIVAVA
+651 FCLIYVPCIVAIT
-664 VFYREAGSRIKWLM
+664 VFYREAGSRLKWLII
-678 VLLVWTTVLGYLLS
+678 LFAWTTVLGYLLS